1 MKNLRQLFGW
11 FAYSTPAKI
20 CLRLEIRLSSSSKSF
35 SLFPSWQTVGAR
47 LPLGWVMMLLLVVL
61 SNRACVQAHHSKLQT
76 HIHKYIILYTY
87 VYHRRAMSGYVV
99 RQTPKKVSSQ
109 KTAGFAEKLVWHVWK
124 KKTNAERQAQLN
136 TNHWI
141 HSQRSAH
148 LFIKALGQS
157 LRFVRWRPGVSGMS
171 SPVHP
176 MPSPIC

>member
-1 MKNLRQLFGW
+1 M
-11 FAYSTPAKI
+11 
-20 CLRLEIRLSSSSKSF
+20 
-35 SLFPSWQTVGAR
+35 
-47 LPLGWVMMLLLVVL
+47 
-61 SNRACVQAHHSKLQT
+61 
-76 HIHKYIILYTY
+76 Y

-124 KKTNAERQAQLN
+124 KTTNAERQAQLN

-171 SPVHP
+171 SPVRGLKQWNGRVQKISWVGKEKRVGNFCFLNKMFWGHP
-176 MPSPIC
+176 TLPHLDRKNCTDHKLEQLEMLPNQVCAMKIPCSCFDSRMC

>member
-1 MKNLRQLFGW
+1 M
-11 FAYSTPAKI
+11 
-20 CLRLEIRLSSSSKSF
+20 
-35 SLFPSWQTVGAR
+35 
-47 LPLGWVMMLLLVVL
+47 
-61 SNRACVQAHHSKLQT
+61 
-76 HIHKYIILYTY
+76 Y

-124 KKTNAERQAQLN
+124 KTTNAERQAQLN

-176 MPSPIC
+176 MPSPICSSVLGIPSGCVCKLWEEGWWTLDATVHLLSCYGLELVQTTTRAEAGIPVVQMSQWTTLQLW

>member
-1 MKNLRQLFGW
+1 
-11 FAYSTPAKI
+11 
-20 CLRLEIRLSSSSKSF
+20 
-35 SLFPSWQTVGAR
+35 
-47 LPLGWVMMLLLVVL
+47 
-61 SNRACVQAHHSKLQT
+61 
-76 HIHKYIILYTY
+76 
-87 VYHRRAMSGYVV
+87 MSGYVV

-171 SPVHP
+171 SPVRGLKQWNGRVQKISWVGKEKRVGNFCFLNKMFWGHP
-176 MPSPIC
+176 TLPHLDRKNCTDHKLEQLEMLPNQVCAMKIPCSCFDSRMC